1 MTNYYWKEFKA
12 VKEAKNMVKPIEKGL
27 TRSITGPMMGS
38 MGGVLAYVMCMAS
51 STAWNP
57 NPSKTSQAKQ
67 IASGCVLLPLSVI
80 AGTLYGTTLMPGLF
94 CDPYKEER
102 NRIVFHHITE

>member
-12 VKEAKNMVKPIEKGL
+12 VKEAKNMVKPIGKGL
-27 TRSITGPMMGS
+27 TRSIEGGPMMWS
-38 MGGVLAYVMCMAS
+38 MAGLCAYAMGMA
-51 STAWNP
+51 TAWNP
-57 NPSKTSQAKQ
+57 NKSQAKQ

-80 AGTLYGTTLMPGLF
+80 AGTVYGTTLMPGLF